1 MRGMRIRRPGWWFLI
16 AAVLAGGAFLLAS
29 GMGRGDQPG
38 ARVLVAARAIA
49 AGEVIGGDGARGLLA
64 FAPVPADGV
73 LPGMLIDPGEA
84 SGRRVVAPV
93 GEGEPLTQA
102 ALGGAPGL
110 GPAPLEAGER
120 AVAVPLRALG
130 AAAGAPAPGTRVDV
144 LASDGEGLAG
154 RTRVV
159 VAGAEVLA
167 IMRDDVSR
175 GDGSGDALL
184 LRVSTEQALEVTRAL
199 DFAREVRVVVRPATE
214 P

>member
-1 MRGMRIRRPGWWFLI
+1 MRALRIRRSGWWFVV
-16 AAVLAGGAFLLAS
+16 AAVLAAAAFMLAGGV
-29 GMGRGDQPG
+29 GQGNEPV
-38 ARVLVAARAIA
+38 ARVIVAARAIP
-49 AGEVIGGDGARGLLA
+49 AGEVIGTGSARGLLA
-64 FAPVPADGV
+64 YASVPAAAL
-73 LPGMLIDPGEA
+73 LPGMLVDAAEA
-84 SGRRVVAPV
+84 SGRRTVAPV
-93 GEGEPLTQA
+93 SAGEPLTQA

-110 GPAPLEAGER
+110 GPAPLVAGER

-130 AAAGAPAPGTRVDV
+130 AAAAAPSPGARVDV

-159 VAGAEVLA
+159 VSGAEVLS

-184 LRVSTEQALEVTRAL
+184 LRVTAEQALEVTRAL
-199 DFAREVRVVVRPATE
+199 DFAREVRVVARPASE

>member
-1 MRGMRIRRPGWWFLI
+1 MNDFVPGSVSINPANGELI
-16 AAVLAGGAFLLAS
+16 ARYPF
-29 GMGRGDQPG
+29 D
-38 ARVLVAARAIA
+38 
-49 AGEVIGGDGARGLLA
+49 DN
-64 FAPVPADGV
+64 
-73 LPGMLIDPGEA
+73 
-84 SGRRVVAPV
+84 
-93 GEGEPLTQA
+93 A
-102 ALGGAPGL
+102 AL
-110 GPAPLEAGER
+110 ER
-120 AVAVPLRALG
+120 ALATAQAGFRAWAATPLAERL
-130 AAAGAPAPGTRVDV
+130 AAFTPAPGTRVDV